1 MRVQNAPTP
10 GTPRRHVAMSHGDQ
24 NMVNDRLHR
33 LKTGAI
39 DETRKL
45 FGIFIY
51 LWVLLSLFSFHK
63 ALVLHEEYLIY
74 DQGFALINALALAK
88 VILVGEYFHVGE
100 RFKDRP
106 LIYTILFKSAVFAAL
121 LICFHIIE
129 ETFIGILH
137 GKTFFQSIPSIGGG
151 NLQGI
156 LMVGII
162 MFVVLMPFFAFREL
176 DQALGTEELRF
187 LLFGDKIEAGAAPP
201 ITRTGWRTATA
212 FAALVIGGG
221 WLIWALNHGTAA
233 RYVTQKLERGSAV
246 GTVTASVVG
255 TAATT
260 LVGARVSGVIQA
272 LECGANMKVKAGQF
286 CAKID
291 PRPYQIMVDQNKSD
305 LAEAEARFEKDR
317 AALAQAKAVFEH
329 REVLAKRRAISQKA
343 IDKSRNDYE
352 QSQARTT
359 HDEAAIAQL
368 QAALHA
374 AETDLGYTEIVAPV
388 DGTVVSRNVEIGQ
401 TVAAGS
407 EAPPLF
413 LIATDPSAPN

>member
-1 MRVQNAPTP
+1 
-10 GTPRRHVAMSHGDQ
+10 
-24 NMVNDRLHR
+24 MVNDRLHR

-63 ALVLHEEYLIY
+63 ALVLNEEYVIY

-88 VILVGEYFHVGE
+88 VILIGEYFHVGE
-100 RFKDRP
+100 TFKDRP

-129 ETFIGILH
+129 ETLIGILH

-151 NLQGI
+151 KLQGI
-156 LMVGII
+156 LMIGVI

-187 LLFGDKIEAGAAPP
+187 LLFGDKTEAGAAPP
-201 ITRTGWRTATA
+201 ITRTGWRTAAT
-212 FAALVIGGG
+212 FAVLVIGGG

-233 RYVTQKLERGSAV
+233 RYVTQKPEPGSVV

-260 LVGARVSGVIQA
+260 PVGARVSGVIQA
-272 LECGANMKVKAGQF
+272 LECAANMKVKAGQF

-291 PRPYQIMVDQNKSD
+291 PRPFQIMVDRNKSD

-343 IDKSRNDYE
+343 IDKSRNAYE
-352 QSQARTT
+352 QAQARTT
-359 HDEAAIAQL
+359 HDEAAVAQL

-413 LIATDPSAPN
+413 LIATHPSAPN